1 MANHI
6 WEAGTF
12 FHHLVRAAKERGE
25 MIEDTIIW
33 ALELGYSAA
42 ELDADDL
49 DGTEFLAKKE

>member
-1 MANHI
+1 MADRI

-12 FHHLVRAAKERGE
+12 FHHLVQAAKERGE
-25 MIEDTIIW
+25 TIGDTISW

-49 DGTEFLAKKE
+49 DGTDFLAKKE